1 MYDKKNARFYI
12 LMTYI
17 GVYML
22 LACKNYYTVETYNYT
37 GLSMLS
43 QLRIVAEN
51 QFNETAQSNSAVVD
65 FFTNIKSL
73 SLEAS
78 ESNIS
83 RIWNISNSYSQIHCN
98 PWYNG
103 YSVEIEYR

>member
-1 MYDKKNARFYI
+1 
-12 LMTYI
+12 
-17 GVYML
+17 
-22 LACKNYYTVETYNYT
+22 
-37 GLSMLS
+37 MLS

-78 ESNIS
+78 QSVVVKLF
-83 RIWNISNSYSQIHCN
+83 CN
-98 PWYNG
+98 VYA
-103 YSVEIEYR
+103 